1 LLFNSSIGIDI
12 NITTHQVR
20 MVYLKGSFKGM
31 HLAAA
36 AEFRPAPGQS
46 KPGTSTPD
54 LSKKDIQKEITD
66 FINNFVIQN
75 KITAADTFMGI
86 SGDQVMLREIEF
98 PLAVKENLRTTLT
111 YEIEKYF
118 PLPADDVYFDFQ
130 IISEDKDAEKLRLLI
145 AAVKKDRLEPFLKIA
160 EQVETGVSGI
170 SILPAALANYF
181 LKNRPAPEKPLL
193 LFFWAEDRCEIAV
206 TENRVL
212 VYGKSLPVSG
222 ISVSPAVW
230 IRQQAES
237 LKETFC
243 GEGVAGIAVVGLPAS
258 EWPADTVPPGFEQ
271 ISQSLVVSPLSDDRL
286 IPAYGLALEGIG
298 NVPVAINLLPPVL
311 RKKPDK
317 TGFYVM
323 LGLVLLVILAG
334 GIWAGS
340 HLVRQRQ
347 TLALLDAELA
357 QLRSVASEIQEIQTE
372 TLEMQKNL
380 EFIHSLRPGNAFA
393 TELVNEISAILPL
406 DAWLTD
412 FKISGNK
419 ISIYGVAGSATEL
432 ISLLEASPYLAQA
445 EFISTIRKDRDGREV
460 FRIGCLVQNGNQEE

>member
-1 LLFNSSIGIDI
+1 
-12 NITTHQVR
+12 
-20 MVYLKGSFKGM
+20 M
-31 HLAAA
+31 
-36 AEFRPAPGQS
+36 
-46 KPGTSTPD
+46 
-54 LSKKDIQKEITD
+54 
-66 FINNFVIQN
+66 
-75 KITAADTFMGI
+75 
-86 SGDQVMLREIEF
+86 
-98 PLAVKENLRTTLT
+98 
-111 YEIEKYF
+111 
-118 PLPADDVYFDFQ
+118 
-130 IISEDKDAEKLRLLI
+130 
-145 AAVKKDRLEPFLKIA
+145 
-160 EQVETGVSGI
+160 
-170 SILPAALANYF
+170 
-181 LKNRPAPEKPLL
+181 
-193 LFFWAEDRCEIAV
+193 
-206 TENRVL
+206 
-212 VYGKSLPVSG
+212 
-222 ISVSPAVW
+222 
-230 IRQQAES
+230 
-237 LKETFC
+237 
-243 GEGVAGIAVVGLPAS
+243 
-258 EWPADTVPPGFEQ
+258 
-271 ISQSLVVSPLSDDRL
+271 

-323 LGLVLLVILAG
+323 LGLILLVILAG

-347 TLALLDAELA
+347 TLALLEAELA

-432 ISLLEASPYLAQA
+432 IALLEASPYLAQA

>member
-1 LLFNSSIGIDI
+1 MLFNSSIGIDI

-20 MVYLKGSFKGM
+20 IVYLKGSFKGM

-36 AEFRPAPGQS
+36 VEFRPASGQS
-46 KPGTSTPD
+46 KPGTSSPD
-54 LSKKDIQKEITD
+54 PPKKDIQKEITD
-66 FINNFVIQN
+66 FINNFVLQY

-98 PLAVKENLRTTLT
+98 PLAVRENLRTTLT

-118 PLPADDVYFDFQ
+118 PLPADDVYFDFHV
-130 IISEDKDAEKLRLLI
+130 IAEDKEAEKIRLLI
-145 AAVKKDRLEPFLKIA
+145 AAVKKDRFEPFLKMA
-160 EQVETGVSGI
+160 QQVETGVSGI

-181 LKNRPAPEKPLL
+181 LENHPAPEKPLL
-193 LFFWAEDRCEIAV
+193 LFFWAEDCCEIAV
-206 TENRVL
+206 IENSAL

-222 ISVSPAVW
+222 ISVSPAAW

-237 LKETFC
+237 LRETFC
-243 GEGVAGIAVVGLPAS
+243 GGDVAGIAVVGLPAS
-258 EWPADTVPPGFEQ
+258 EWPADTVLPGFEQ
-271 ISQSLVVSPLSDDRL
+271 ISQSLVAPPPSDDRL

-323 LGLVLLVILAG
+323 MGLILLVILAG

-357 QLRSVASEIQEIQTE
+357 RLRSVASEIQEIQAE
-372 TLEMQKNL
+372 TLEMQKDL
-380 EFIHSLRPGNAFA
+380 EFIHSLRPGDAFA

-419 ISIYGVAGSATEL
+419 ISIYGVAASATEL
-432 ISLLEASPYLAQA
+432 IALLEASPYLAQA